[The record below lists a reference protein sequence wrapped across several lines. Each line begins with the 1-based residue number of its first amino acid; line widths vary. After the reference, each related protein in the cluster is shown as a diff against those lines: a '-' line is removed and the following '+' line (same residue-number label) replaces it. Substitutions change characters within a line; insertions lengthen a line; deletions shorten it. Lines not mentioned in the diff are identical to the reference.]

1 MMEKRAQGQSWSL
14 DIILGVVIFMLIIGI
29 FYTLL
34 SNNKKTDIGDIQL
47 EASTLSGNL
56 DSSSGINSSLAVIEQ
71 GTIDDMKLETLYD
84 SDYNTLKR
92 QFGIQGDFCIY
103 IVDQYGKLVT
113 VDTSGG
119 EMIGFGNGN
128 LSINGKPCGSI
139 L

>member
-1 MMEKRAQGQSWSL
+1 MEKRAQGQSWSL